1 MTSFEAWCNCKG
13 TGVQPVP
20 LQDEVIYAICQY
32 CDGAGVI
39 SIKGEEM
46 EEQEN
51 KTEFSY
57 DKYVE
62 LQKRF
67 QEIRDEMYKVRG
79 DLHGVRDKVV
89 NFFQERYTDLD
100 YPDDLTFDIDEINT
114 LLLDIGTFD
123 LSKRFDATATVEITF
138 KVLADDKY
146 DAENIINDYIADL
159 SISVNNEDDYE
170 VESFDVHVVE

>member
-39 SIKGEEM
+39 TIKGEKM

-67 QEIRDEMYKVRG
+67 QEIRDEMYKVRS
-79 DLHGVRDKVV
+79 DLNAARDVV
-89 NFFQERYTDLD
+89 LNFFQERYTDLD

-114 LLLDIGTFD
+114 LLLDIGASE

-146 DAENIINDYIADL
+146 DAESIINDYIADL

-170 VESFDVHVVE
+170 VESFDVHVAE